1 VTRASVLVENLGIP
15 TVTVL
20 CSGFVLQG
28 KATSKGLEMPNLPH
42 AIHPGHVN
50 LVTDDQLRE
59 TCKGDMLEQ
68 VVRALTVQPP
78 EEAEEIEPD
87 SKQIVF
93 EGTFDEVQ
101 EHFLQNE
108 WSEGLPVTPPTVD
121 RVEQF
126 LKFTDRAPDE
136 VIGKLLPDNREATV
150 WSVAVNGVMA
160 GCRPEYMPVLIAV
173 VEAMAD
179 PEFGV
184 EHLGHTPGTETLI
197 VVNGPIVKQLGF
209 NHKQAALRPGFQAN
223 TSIGRFWRLYLRN
236 VAGFLPHKTDKG
248 CFGGNF
254 RIALAENEDACADL
268 GWKPMSVEEGF
279 EPGEN
284 VITIS
289 SCTEMTQAI
298 EVGAPTAE
306 EILRNIEARM
316 ADNHLFV
323 QFFFRGMKVRPTIVL
338 TPAVGRVLA
347 DAGYDK
353 AKVRKHFYENTKLR
367 VSRLSGMIVNRFYKG
382 ISEGNW
388 PEQLGTS
395 MDLDRDIQ
403 LVSDPA
409 DFMVVVS
416 GDPDRD
422 HVMICSENG
431 YIGYPVSKR
440 VRLPAN
446 WDDIR
451 PKKD

>member
-1 VTRASVLVENLGIP
+1 VTRASVLVEKIGIP

-28 KATSKGLEMPNLPH
+28 KATAKGLEMPNLPH
-42 AIHPGHVN
+42 TIHPGHVN

-59 TCKGDMLEQ
+59 TCKGAMLEQ
-68 VVRALTVQPP
+68 VIEALTVQPADD
-78 EEAEEIEPD
+78 EASDEYD
-87 SKQIVF
+87 SNDIVF
-93 EGTFDEVQ
+93 EGSFDDVQ
-101 EHFLQNE
+101 EFFLQQE
-108 WSEGLPVTPPTVD
+108 WSEGLPITPPTVS

-126 LKFTDRAPDE
+126 LKFTDRAPSD
-136 VIGKLLPDNREATV
+136 VIGKLLPDNREASI
-150 WSVAVNGVMA
+150 WSIAVNGVMA
-160 GCRPEYMPVLIAV
+160 GCRPEYMPVLIAL

-179 PEFGV
+179 PTFGV

-197 VVNGPIVKQLGF
+197 VLNGPIIKELGF

-223 TSIGRFWRLYLRN
+223 TSVGRFWRLYLRN
-236 VAGFLPHKTDKG
+236 VAGFLPHRTDKG

-254 RIALAENEDACADL
+254 RVVLAENEDACAEL

-279 EPGEN
+279 APGEN

-323 QFFFRGMKVRPTIVL
+323 QFFFRGMRTRPTIVL
-338 TPAVGRVLA
+338 TPAVARVMA

-353 AKVRKHFYENTKLR
+353 AKVRKHFHENTKLM

-382 ISEGNW
+382 IEEGNW

-395 MDLDRDIQ
+395 MELDRYIQ
-403 LVSDPA
+403 VTSCPE

-440 VRLPAN
+440 VALPKN
-446 WDDIR
+446 WDTLLSNR
-451 PKKD
+451 